1 MPRFTPGKVNVYLWP
16 GPLDKLLNS
25 PSGDVGRYLAKVGE
39 KIEAA
44 AKRQVGVDT
53 GALRASIHTRHTR
66 HARGQQ
72 LKIGSELKH
81 AYVHHEGTKPHMI
94 YQDPTKMMRFVRKG
108 QITYAHS
115 VFHPGTKANRYLSD
129 NLKLVR

>member
-1 MPRFTPGKVNVYLWP
+1 MPRFTTGKVNVYIWD

-25 PSGDVGRYLAKVGE
+25 PRGDVGRYMAGLGQ

-44 AKRQVGVDT
+44 AKSQVGVRT
-53 GALRASIHTRHTR
+53 GTLRASIHTRHSR
-66 HARGQQ
+66 DGRGQY
-72 LKIGSELKH
+72 LKIGSEVKH
-81 AYVHHEGTKPHMI
+81 ALAHHEGTKPHMI

-108 QITYAHS
+108 QIVYAHS